1 MLNDREGNDPAR
13 LPSRLPFLPS
23 LRLYPAEPQQEGM
36 GSIPLLIE
44 AVGAAS
50 RSVGRVLDQRLG
62 DEALTPLL
70 DLAEQISMQGMR
82 GGKRPPGVALLLLD
96 LSDRPVAVDGDAVGV
111 DGLKFDALP
120 ADDRLL
126 QKELKGSAV
135 AHVSAP

>member
-1 MLNDREGNDPAR
+1 MTGRERPR
-13 LPSRLPFLPS
+13 TPPSRLPFLPS

-82 GGKRPPGVALLLLD
+82 WGASTKSRPA
-96 LSDRPVAVDGDAVGV
+96 
-111 DGLKFDALP
+111 P
-120 ADDRLL
+120 ARS
-126 QKELKGSAV
+126 Q
-135 AHVSAP
+135 